1 MAELKYII
9 ENEGQLMDHK
19 IIDNPNQYPF
29 LTKNLRDEVSGGI
42 LTRELFWK
50 TQNIIK
56 IFPFIYKEAQKN

>member
-1 MAELKYII
+1 MEELKYII
-9 ENEGQLMDHK
+9 ENDGQLMDYK
-19 IIDNPNQYPF
+19 IIDNPELYPF
-29 LTKNLRDEVSGGI
+29 LTKNLREEVSGGI

>member
-1 MAELKYII
+1 MTELRYIV
-9 ENEGQLMDHK
+9 EEDGELLDHK
-19 IIDNPNQYPF
+19 IIDNPELYPY
-29 LTKNLRDEVSGGI
+29 LTDNLRNEVSGGI

>member
-1 MAELKYII
+1 MVELKYII
-9 ENEGQLMDHK
+9 EENGELLDKK
-19 IIDNPNQYPF
+19 IIDNPNLYPF
-29 LTKNLRDEVSGGI
+29 LTMNLRDEVSGGI

>member
-1 MAELKYII
+1 MTELRYII
-9 ENEGQLMDHK
+9 EENDELLDNK
-19 IIDNPNQYPF
+19 IIDDTSKYPF

>member
-1 MAELKYII
+1 MTELRYII
-9 ENEGQLMDHK
+9 EENNELLDEK
-19 IIDNPNQYPF
+19 IIDDPSKYPF
-29 LTKNLRDEVSGGI
+29 LTNNLRNEVSGGI

>member
-9 ENEGQLMDHK
+9 EKNNELLDNK
-19 IIDNPNQYPF
+19 IIDNPNLYPF
-29 LTKNLRDEVSGGI
+29 LTKNLRNDVSGGI

>member
-1 MAELKYII
+1 MTELRYII
-9 ENEGQLMDHK
+9 EENDELLDNK
-19 IIDNPNQYPF
+19 IIDDPSKYPF

>member
-9 ENEGQLMDHK
+9 ENNGELLDHK
-19 IIDNPNQYPF
+19 IIDDPSKYPF

>member
-1 MAELKYII
+1 MTELRYII
-9 ENEGQLMDHK
+9 EENDELLDEK
-19 IIDNPNQYPF
+19 IIDDPSKYPF
-29 LTKNLRDEVSGGI
+29 LTNNLRNEVSGGI